1 MNLLERRALPLIYP
15 LPTMTNRTLKL
26 LVNAIGLT
34 IVAPAAIAAPN
45 DGLGFRP
52 SIGDFHINYT
62 NAANSITVGS
72 SGLGAT
78 LSDSIGKAIAEDPKA
93 YCKQVSLG
101 TNSTSNKIE
110 TYKSDKGSSSSDI
123 AGKAGG
129 SYLWGVFAAEG
140 SAGSTDGKSWD
151 NQNNNIIST
160 SSSRTVVG
168 TDCDEFMRT
177 AGEIDMNRVNN
188 ETQRLG
194 ILVGNETQRYD
205 VDKRFQ
211 LGLKQ
216 IQAQQV
222 VSVFGGGANSMMGSM
237 AK

>member
-1 MNLLERRALPLIYP
+1 MI
-15 LPTMTNRTLKL
+15 NRTSKVLIHL
-26 LVNAIGLT
+26 IGLT
-34 IVAPAAIAAPN
+34 LVAPAAFAG
-45 DGLGFRP
+45 DGLDFRP
-52 SIGDFHINYT
+52 HTGDFHIDYT

-78 LSDSIGKAIAEDPKA
+78 MSDTMAKAMAEDPTA
-93 YCKQVSLG
+93 FCKQVSLG
-101 TNSTSNKIE
+101 TNTTSNQIDNR
-110 TYKSDKGSSSSDI
+110 KSDKGSSSSDL
-123 AGKAGG
+123 AGGAGG
-129 SYLWGVFAAEG
+129 SYAWGLFKAKA
-140 SAGSTDGKSWD
+140 SAGSKDSKSWD
-151 NQNNNIIST
+151 NQTNNTINT

-168 TDCDEFMRT
+168 TDCDGFMQT
-177 AGEIDMNRVNN
+177 AGAIDMNRVNN
-188 ETQRLG
+188 ETERLG

-222 VSVFGGGANSMMGSM
+222 VSVFGGGANAMLGSM